1 MQSDA
6 SQVPQII
13 IFAILALIAVGTI
26 LGFGE
31 RRKIVVFENYDD
43 LFLTFSVPIL
53 AYLSVILLSM
63 SKEGLLALLLACTT
77 IAASGFLF
85 LWTVWR
91 TLKANGNS
99 AWRTALSIITKFPL
113 AFIWVLKIISLIS
126 PAGDTG
132 VERAKNRASA
142 LLILTFLTPIISALV
157 VEKTGYFS
165 PRQVLKGKRIGGV
178 REHL

>member
-6 SQVPQII
+6 SQVPHIV
-13 IFAILALIAVGTI
+13 IFAILVVIAAGTI

-43 LFLTFSVPIL
+43 LFLTFSVPVLVYVSFIL
-53 AYLSVILLSM
+53 FAM
-63 SKEGLLALLLACTT
+63 SKEGLLALLLGCTT
-77 IAASGFLF
+77 VAASGFVF
-85 LWTVWR
+85 LLTVWR
-91 TLKANGNS
+91 TLKANHYS
-99 AWRTALSIITKFPL
+99 TWRTALSLVTKYPL

-132 VERAKNRASA
+132 VQRAKNRASA
-142 LLILTFLTPIISALV
+142 LLILTFLTPIVAALV

-165 PRQVLKGKRIGGV
+165 PRQILKGKRISSV
-178 REHL
+178 RDHL

>member
-6 SQVPQII
+6 NQVPHIV
-13 IFAILALIAVGTI
+13 IFAILVVIAAGTI

-43 LFLTFSVPIL
+43 LFMTFSVPVLI
-53 AYLSVILLSM
+53 YLSFVFLSM
-63 SKEGLLALLLACTT
+63 SKEGLLALLLGCTT
-77 IAASGFLF
+77 LFASGFVFLF
-85 LWTVWR
+85 TVWR
-91 TLKANGNS
+91 TLNANDYS
-99 AWRTALSIITKFPL
+99 VWRTALSIVTKFPL

-142 LLILTFLTPIISALV
+142 LLILTFLTPIIAALV

-165 PRQVLKGKRIGGV
+165 PRQILKGKRIGGV
-178 REHL
+178 RDHL